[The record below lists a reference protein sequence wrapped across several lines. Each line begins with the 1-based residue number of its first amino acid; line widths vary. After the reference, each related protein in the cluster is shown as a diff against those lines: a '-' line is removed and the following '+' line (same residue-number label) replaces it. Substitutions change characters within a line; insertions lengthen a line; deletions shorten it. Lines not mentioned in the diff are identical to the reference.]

1 MRGEK
6 DRDCRARGGPVNRP
20 ITNIKSFNDRGGEP
34 VKAFHGKRSKN
45 TPDATLKRGSGPIF
59 RARGGSVAPEEMERR
74 AYGGRMGHMD
84 GGVAGHAD
92 GGAVAGHAD
101 GGAVARKRGG
111 KVEGEAKKPHMGR
124 AGRASGGSVGSDKRP
139 LTSAATP
146 KKPKGRHIMPR
157 TEATP

>member
-1 MRGEK
+1 MRGES

-20 ITNIKSFNDRGGEP
+20 ITKIKSFNDRGGEP

-45 TPDATLKRGSGPIF
+45 TPDATVKRGSGPLF
-59 RARGGSVAPEEMERR
+59 RARGGSVAPDEMERR
-74 AYGGRMGHMD
+74 AYGGRSGHMD

-92 GGAVAGHAD
+92 GGAVAKAD

-111 KVEGEAKKPHMGR
+111 FVEGDAKKPHMGR
-124 AGRASGGSVGSDKRP
+124 AGRAHGGSVGADKRP
-139 LTSAATP
+139 LSSAATP
-146 KKPKGRHIMPR
+146 RKPKGRSIMPR

>member
-20 ITNIKSFNDRGGEP
+20 ITKIKSFNDRGGEP
-34 VKAFHGKRSKN
+34 VKAFHGKRSRN

-59 RARGGSVAPEEMERR
+59 RARGGSVAPDEMERR
-74 AYGGRMGHMD
+74 AYGGRS
-84 GGVAGHAD
+84 GGAAFAD
-92 GGAVAGHAD
+92 GGTVAAHAD

-111 KVEGEAKKPHMGR
+111 FVEGAAKKPHMGR
-124 AGRASGGSVGSDKRP
+124 AGRAHGGSVGSDKRP